1 MRDFSLLAT
10 MVLVVGVATVAAQE
24 QPPAD
29 LLADAN
35 RRFEQGDFRG
45 AADGYEEFLTSSPEH
60 YEILYKLA
68 RSYHEL
74 DEKTEFEQAIRRVLA
89 LSPERP
95 QPFVLMGRRYQWEGR
110 FPDAEKAY
118 RRGLGLDPENIDALA
133 GLADV
138 CLARGDRQEGLGYLE
153 QIVQGHPS
161 NVPYLW
167 MLARSSRDRQRQ
179 AELYRA
185 ILLASPYGDVVA
197 SGRLALL
204 EARSQRQFVEIEGL
218 DRPQRTRLFYT
229 PANRKNRKGGF
240 RFHHESKGAVEGWAM
255 RVATPNT
262 PYVRIHVNGMG
273 PYKFLLDTGTQGVHV
288 SQVLAQ
294 KLGLESYGQSRFE
307 GLGGGSILYG
317 EIVFLDSLQLGS
329 VKVRNVPAEAI
340 DLVGIG
346 DGIINPAILGDVR
359 VQIENSRRSLRLSRW
374 PEEGKEDPIRLE
386 VSNRLG
392 PPVTV
397 PFLSFHGHT
406 IIRVELQGLPANALL
421 DTGAENTVLDLSV
434 LKAIPALDAAPV
446 SGYGITL
453 QGLTG
458 ALLDAQV
465 VQDLQLN
472 LAGQNFRVTD
482 LFAADLRR
490 MTNFYGPEIHAVLGM
505 EQLQHFD
512 ITFDYRRNRI
522 TFQRNLR

>member
-1 MRDFSLLAT
+1 MRSLSLLAI
-10 MVLVVGVATVAAQE
+10 VAVAVGAVTAAPEE
-24 QPPAD
+24 QQLTD
-29 LLADAN
+29 GLADAN

-45 AADGYEEFLTSSPEH
+45 AIDGFESFLADSPDH

-74 DEKTEFEQAIRRVLA
+74 DEQAGFDQAIRRVLA
-89 LSPERP
+89 LNPQRA
-95 QPFVLMGRRYQWEGR
+95 QPFVLMGRRFQWEGR

-118 RRGLGLDPENIDALA
+118 RRALELNPESIESLA

-138 CLARGDRQEGLGYLE
+138 CLARGARQEGLGYLE
-153 QIVQGHPS
+153 QIVQGHPN

-167 MLARSSRDRQRQ
+167 MLARSSQNRQRQ
-179 AELYRA
+179 AELYRQ
-185 ILLASPYGDVVA
+185 ILQASPHGDVVA
-197 SGRLALL
+197 KGRLALL
-204 EARSQRQFVEIEGL
+204 EARWHRQFVQIEGL
-218 DRPQRTRLFYT
+218 DRPQRIRLFYT
-229 PANRKNRKGGF
+229 PADRKNRKQGF
-240 RFHHESKGAVEGWAM
+240 RFHHESKGAVEGWAL

-262 PYVRIHVNGMG
+262 PYVRLHVNGMG

-288 SQVLAQ
+288 SRVLAK
-294 KLGLESYGQSRFE
+294 KLGLESFGKSRFE

-317 EIVFLDSLQLGS
+317 EIVFLDSLQLGR

-346 DGIINPAILGDVR
+346 DGIINPAILGEVR

-374 PEEGKEDPIRLE
+374 PEEGEEDPIRLE
-386 VSNRLG
+386 ASHRLG
-392 PPVTV
+392 APVTM

-406 IIRVELQGLPANALL
+406 IIRVELQGLVSNALL

-434 LKAIPALDAAPV
+434 LEAIPALQASPV

-465 VQDLQLN
+465 VQDIQIV
-472 LAGQNFRVTD
+472 LAGQNFRVVD

-505 EQLQHFD
+505 EQLRHFD
-512 ITFDYRRNRI
+512 MTFDYRRNEI

>member
-1 MRDFSLLAT
+1 MRELSLLAI
-10 MVLVVGVATVAAQE
+10 MAVAAGAATAAPQE
-24 QPPAD
+24 QHLVD

-45 AADGYEEFLTSSPEH
+45 AADGYELFLVDSPEH

-74 DEKTEFEQAIRRVLA
+74 DEQAEFDQAIRRVLA
-89 LSPERP
+89 LGAERP
-95 QPFVLMGRRYQWEGR
+95 QPFVLMGRRFQWDGR
-110 FPDAEKAY
+110 FPDAERAY
-118 RRGLGLDPENIDALA
+118 RKALELDPESIDALA

-138 CLARGDRQEGLGYLE
+138 CLARGNRQEGLGYLE
-153 QIVQGHPS
+153 QIVQGHPE

-167 MLARSSRDRQRQ
+167 MLARSSQDRQRQ
-179 AELYRA
+179 AELYRQ
-185 ILLASPYGDVVA
+185 ILKFSPHGDVVA
-197 SGRLALL
+197 KGRLALL
-204 EARSQRQFVEIEGL
+204 DARSQRKFLHIEGL
-218 DRPQRTRLFYT
+218 NRPQRIRLFYT
-229 PANRKNRKGGF
+229 PADSKKRKEGF
-240 RFHHESKGAVEGWAM
+240 RFHEESRGAVEGWAL

-262 PYVRIHVNGMG
+262 PYVRLHVNGMG

-288 SQVLAQ
+288 SRVLAK
-294 KLGLESYGQSRFE
+294 KLGLESFGQSRFE
-307 GLGGGSILYG
+307 GLGGASILYG
-317 EIVFLDSLQLGS
+317 QIVFLDSLQLGK

-346 DGIINPAILGDVR
+346 DGIINPAILRDVR

-374 PEEGKEDPIRLE
+374 PEEGEEDPIRLE
-386 VSNRLG
+386 ASHRVG
-392 PPVTV
+392 EPVTM

-406 IIRVELQGLPANALL
+406 IIRVELQGLVSNALL

-434 LKAIPALDAAPV
+434 LEAIPALHASPV
-446 SGYGITL
+446 SGYGVTL

-465 VQDLQLN
+465 VQDIQIV
-472 LAGQNFRVTD
+472 LAGHNFRVID

-505 EQLQHFD
+505 EQLRHFD
-512 ITFDYRRNRI
+512 ITFDYRRNEI